1 LVDTSLSVTGFPI
14 AELLEVRLD
23 PVRHDIW
30 QYVERGPH
38 GVRGRVAT
46 ARGHPA
52 GAGRLD

>member
-30 QYVERGPH
+30 QYVERGPD